1 MFSRYR
7 IPLPPPVTDPSSPAY
22 LADAEGYAR
31 QVRAAYDKRANSHRL
46 YYRASGI
53 SVIVAGASL
62 PLLTTLNYPQKS
74 LAISLVGVFVSAV
87 TALRAFYRWDHM
99 WALLRVTEFL
109 VTKAYWEWRSR
120 VGDRPDSAADT
131 TASGSQEATDRL
143 LSKIECIRKMRPQNS
158 SQRLRPAAWCMKSHL
173 AIYLQLSDNCLYC
186 QSSLTSTILS
196 HIGRGGLPAGDEDF
210 QSHVAARFGPFVV
223 LLGQHRADQRMMARG
238 RGRCRP
244 RL

>member
-1 MFSRYR
+1 MMFSRYR

-31 QVRAAYDKRANSHRL
+31 QVRDAYDKRANSHRI

-109 VTKAYWEWRSR
+109 VTKAYWEWRSG
-120 VGDRPDSAADT
+120 VGDRP
-131 TASGSQEATDRL
+131 GSQEATNRL
-143 LSKIECIRKMRPQNS
+143 LSKIECIRKNEATKFFTEVTSGGVVYEKTTSRSIS
-158 SQRLRPAAWCMKSHL
+158 S
-173 AIYLQLSDNCLYC
+173 
-186 QSSLTSTILS
+186 
-196 HIGRGGLPAGDEDF
+196 
-210 QSHVAARFGPFVV
+210 
-223 LLGQHRADQRMMARG
+223 
-238 RGRCRP
+238 
-244 RL
+244 